1 MANVKKRISELPALT
16 PATLDTTYVVGIS
29 GSTTYKISIN
39 QLTSSLDNQF
49 ASDLVT
55 NALSGTLDG
64 KLSTSSF
71 QSYTASISTASLV
84 TSINNLNQFS
94 ASISTAS
101 LVTSINNLNQFTA
114 SQSTSSLVNRL
125 NQIENVSGS
134 WITENETGSFL
145 TSLNGAISSS
155 SQLTASYDERYVIS
169 GSITQTTWDNI
180 ASKPAGIV
188 SSSTQIADL
197 GFVTGSYAYLT
208 EFNSLTQSFN
218 IISGSVVNITNAVD
232 VTQLNNTTAS
242 LNSFTASQY
251 ISNSYFATTG
261 SNIFIGNQTITGSL
275 RIEDDNN
282 FSKINGFKFSLANAT
297 PNLIGNLDS
306 VGIYAGY
313 DIENDITTSLAS
325 NRIFY
330 ITVGE
335 SSNYWVFGRDGILN
349 VPGNIVGAPNL
360 ATTSSVNDL
369 STSVDSRLDI
379 LENFSSSADNRY
391 VLSGSIT
398 QTTWDNIASKPAG
411 IISSS
416 AQLTQLNN
424 FTASVTTASL
434 VTSITNLNEATSSYE
449 TKGRSIVSGSSQL
462 TSSYD
467 TRYALS
473 SSLSSISSSF
483 DSRFNGLVTTGSNT
497 FSGSQVFSGSMT
509 VTSGQVIASTITN
522 NSSSLYL
529 TSGSNLY
536 VQNNGVVEIT
546 GSIILNGTTYTS
558 LTGSVTIPSGTV
570 SGSSQLTSSYDT
582 RYTLSGSVQPLPSGV
597 ISGSSQL
604 TSSYDSRYSLSG
616 SVLTS
621 FSQSVDSRL
630 DNQEVFS
637 SSLSVIANSSTK
649 ILDAFYTSATA
660 WSGSYTGNGGT
671 VKVEANFTMFYNTT
685 GTRTFT
691 LYRDGVAVD
700 SGSFYFN
707 QPSTHTVMPTLYYV
721 GTNETGT
728 HSYSVGHNASTDVND
743 TCNIVVTETFNTL
756 NAGLISGS
764 SQLTSSY
771 DSRYVLSGSVSAVP
785 AGTISG
791 SAQITAFGFVSSS
804 TSIPV
809 GTISGSSQLT
819 SSYDGRYVQTGSFNT
834 LTQSF
839 NSFTASAQSV
849 TTGSNSF
856 NGTQTITG
864 SLIITTG
871 SFIGSQIVANTSSLY
886 LTSGSNMYVQNNG
899 IVEITGSLNVNGVT
913 TFARIGGDEGGE
925 FRFGIPATNTTL
937 QDRVTVD
944 IFQNRFRIFEGSA
957 NAKGVYIDL
966 SAAANGAGTNIL
978 NLNYFLEAYASVTYS
993 LPGSYTNDTCRY
1005 SVVNTNIN
1013 VSSSWFDTSTY
1024 TFTPQKAGYWH
1035 ITAGYDIYRG
1045 NAEASLFI
1053 QKNSAT
1059 VAIIGGIGMVTGV
1072 VTKIVYLN
1080 GSTDN
1085 IKIVNNGAAIQSRS
1099 QSSDKSF
1106 FQAKFLSE

>member
-1 MANVKKRISELPALT
+1 MANARKKISELTTLT
-16 PATLDTTYVVGIS
+16 SASLDTLVVGVDN
-29 GSTTYKISIN
+29 GTTYKIELDVLADAVTSRVNI
-39 QLTSSLDNQF
+39 LDRDRLSSLE
-49 ASDLVT
+49 SV
-55 NALSGTLDG
+55 
-64 KLSTSSF
+64 TSSF
-71 QSYTASISTASLV
+71 ETKGRNLISSSAQISSLGFISNSVDISSLNSFTSSQTTLNTAFTNGINTRLQTSSFNEFSTSVDSRIIAATNEQSLTHLVNTSSFNQYTASISTASLV
-84 TSINNLNQFS
+84 D
-94 ASISTAS
+94 
-101 LVTSINNLNQFTA
+101 
-114 SQSTSSLVNRL
+114 RL

-134 WITENETGSFL
+134 WITESETGSFL
-145 TSLNGAISSS
+145 TSLPNGILSGSVSYNDLINIPVGLVSESTDLTSLNQFTQSIDSRVDSLENATSSYLTSLNGALSSSSQLTSSFDTRYTLSGSVQPLPSNLISSSTQITSFGFVSGSYLTSLSGAISSS
-155 SQLTASYDERYVIS
+155 SE
-169 GSITQTTWDNI
+169 
-180 ASKPAGIV
+180 
-188 SSSTQIADL
+188 
-197 GFVTGSYAYLT
+197 
-208 EFNSLTQSFN
+208 
-218 IISGSVVNITNAVD
+218 
-232 VTQLNNTTAS
+232 
-242 LNSFTASQY
+242 
-251 ISNSYFATTG
+251 
-261 SNIFIGNQTITGSL
+261 
-275 RIEDDNN
+275 
-282 FSKINGFKFSLANAT
+282 
-297 PNLIGNLDS
+297 
-306 VGIYAGY
+306 
-313 DIENDITTSLAS
+313 
-325 NRIFY
+325 
-330 ITVGE
+330 
-335 SSNYWVFGRDGILN
+335 
-349 VPGNIVGAPNL
+349 
-360 ATTSSVNDL
+360 
-369 STSVDSRLDI
+369 
-379 LENFSSSADNRY
+379 
-391 VLSGSIT
+391 
-398 QTTWDNIASKPAG
+398 
-411 IISSS
+411 
-416 AQLTQLNN
+416 
-424 FTASVTTASL
+424 
-434 VTSITNLNEATSSYE
+434 
-449 TKGRSIVSGSSQL
+449 L
-462 TSSYD
+462 TSSFD

-483 DSRFNGLVTTGSNT
+483 NGRFNGLVTTGSNT

-536 VQNNGVVEIT
+536 VQNNGIVEIT

-558 LTGSVTIPSGTV
+558 LTGSGTIPSGTV
-570 SGSSQLTSSYDT
+570 
-582 RYTLSGSVQPLPSGV
+582 
-597 ISGSSQL
+597 
-604 TSSYDSRYSLSG
+604 
-616 SVLTS
+616 
-621 FSQSVDSRL
+621 
-630 DNQEVFS
+630 
-637 SSLSVIANSSTK
+637 
-649 ILDAFYTSATA
+649 
-660 WSGSYTGNGGT
+660 
-671 VKVEANFTMFYNTT
+671 
-685 GTRTFT
+685 
-691 LYRDGVAVD
+691 
-700 SGSFYFN
+700 
-707 QPSTHTVMPTLYYV
+707 
-721 GTNETGT
+721 
-728 HSYSVGHNASTDVND
+728 
-743 TCNIVVTETFNTL
+743 
-756 NAGLISGS
+756 SGS

-966 SAAANGAGTNIL
+966 SAAADGAGTNIL

-1024 TFTPQKAGYWH
+1024 TFTPQKAGYWQ

-1045 NAEASLFI
+1045 SSTAEASLFI
-1053 QKNSAT
+1053 QKNGST
-1059 VAIIGGIGMVTGV
+1059 VAIIGGLGMVMGV

-1085 IKIVNNGAAIQSRS
+1085 IKIVNNGSAISSRS